1 MRAVNLAKVA
11 ARAEILRLKHTL
23 KRQAMRVV
31 YGLVA
36 VVFAIGVLV
45 LVNVVAWQV
54 LQIYMMPI
62 YATLVLLGINL
73 LIATIFGIVATRSSP
88 SRIER
93 DALAIRRKALQE
105 AQASLALGA
114 ALPLASALLRSR
126 GGTQYRRR
134 FWRRLG

>member
-45 LVNVVAWQV
+45 LANVAAWQV
-54 LQIYMMPI
+54 LQMYMMPI

-114 ALPLASALLRSR
+114 ALPLAGALLRSR
-126 GGTQYRRR
+126 GGTQDRRR